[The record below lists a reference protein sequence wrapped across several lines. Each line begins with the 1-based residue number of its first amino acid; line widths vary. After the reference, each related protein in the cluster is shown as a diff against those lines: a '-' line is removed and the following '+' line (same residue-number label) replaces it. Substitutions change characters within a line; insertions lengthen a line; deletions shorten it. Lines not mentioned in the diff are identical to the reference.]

1 MCLSISV
8 GGGGNS
14 PTDDFYSK
22 LGIFWHAGVNG
33 MRSWDAV
40 WQDAGYNP
48 NDRNT
53 EYLITITRGAFTAGG
68 GGGILII
75 AFDACGCA

>member
-1 MCLSISV
+1 
-8 GGGGNS
+8 
-14 PTDDFYSK
+14 
-22 LGIFWHAGVNG
+22 

-68 GGGILII
+68 GVILII
-75 AFDACGCA
+75 SFDARGCA